1 MIKRTL
7 RYLTYLIILLLIIA
21 VGGFFY
27 LKTPDSDPE
36 TVRKKYTNQY
46 SKFADNGKGL
56 KVHYRDQGN
65 PDGPPLMLIHGSSAS
80 LHTFEPMVT
89 HLKDKYRIISLTLP
103 GHGLTGPHPKD
114 DYSSSGYHE
123 AIDLV
128 SKELNLTNFA
138 ITGNSLGGWLSWR
151 YTLKNP
157 DKINA
162 LILLNAAGMPLRKGE
177 TRPPSN
183 LAFKLARYSA
193 GRFLLQNI
201 TPRSLVEKSL
211 LQTVTVKESVTE
223 EVIERYYNLV
233 RLPGNRSAASLR
245 RQARIETGYA
255 DKFGTIK
262 APTLIIWGKDD
273 QLIYA
278 SAAQSF
284 KDRKPDARVII
295 YENVGHIPME
305 EVPARTAKD
314 IDTFLSEVLIADEA
328 PTEEKEEQQ

>member
-1 MIKRTL
+1 MLKSIL
-7 RYLTYLIILLLIIA
+7 RYLGYLIILLLILA

-46 SKFADNGKGL
+46 SKFADNGKGM

-80 LHTFEPMVT
+80 LHTFEPMIKY
-89 HLKDKYRIISLTLP
+89 LKDKYRIISLTLP
-103 GHGLTGPHPKD
+103 GHGLTGPHPRD
-114 DYSSSGYHE
+114 DYSSEGYHE
-123 AIDLV
+123 AIDLI
-128 SKELNLTNFA
+128 SKELNLTSFA

-162 LILLNAAGMPLRKGE
+162 LVLLDAAGMPLREGE
-177 TRPPSN
+177 TLPPSN

-193 GRFLLQNI
+193 GRFLLRNI
-201 TPRSLVEKSL
+201 TPRSLVKKSL
-211 LQTVTVKESVTE
+211 LQTVSVEESVTDD
-223 EVIERYYNLV
+223 VIERYYDLV
-233 RLPGNRSAASLR
+233 RLPGNRGAASLR
-245 RQARIETGYA
+245 RQARIETGFA

-273 QLIYA
+273 RLIYA

-284 KDRKPDARVII
+284 KDRKPDAKVII
-295 YENVGHIPME
+295 YDGVGHLPME
-305 EVPARTAKD
+305 EAPERTAKD
-314 IDTFLSEVLIADEA
+314 IDAFLSEVLKKDET
-328 PTEEKEEQQ
+328 PEEKTEQQ